1 MTCNKKHMLGRL
13 ALLLLCLLDACSAQR
28 VLHWVIRVSS
38 LEDTVG
44 FTTDVLGMKVL
55 RHEENA
61 EPCPLTCNGIYD
73 TPWSKTMVGYGPE
86 DEHYALELTYNYG
99 IYSYD
104 AGGGLQ
110 RFVLYIDGAAAA
122 LERAKLRNLSVVGNV
137 VDGPDGYKYELHD
150 KAERDDVSTVEPFG
164 DVVLKAADPSGLAK
178 WYSDM
183 IGMSAAPQAKDAFR
197 VSFPSSGLPVGFVI
211 EPTADGAPPK
221 IEQWEGRNAIA
232 LSETKL
238 RAVNDRLVKESPDLI
253 IHSMRELHEKLGTL
267 FIVILRDPAGYEVCL
282 VSIET
287 FDPSV
292 REATNYVG
300 PDWAVRN
307 ETRNRVAGLAALD
320 AARKKMLEDYM
331 RAQGGEG
338 GGDDDEDE
346 DEEEDGEFDED
357 EDNFEEVDEA
367 DEPPSAAKSEL

>member
-1 MTCNKKHMLGRL
+1 M
-13 ALLLLCLLDACSAQR
+13 
-28 VLHWVIRVSS
+28 
-38 LEDTVG
+38 G
-44 FTTDVLGMKVL
+44 FDGQADVLFS
-55 RHEENA
+55 
-61 EPCPLTCNGIYD
+61 I
-73 TPWSKTMVGYGPE
+73 
-86 DEHYALELTYNYG
+86 
-99 IYSYD
+99 
-104 AGGGLQ
+104 
-110 RFVLYIDGAAAA
+110 
-122 LERAKLRNLSVVGNV
+122 ERAT
-137 VDGPDGYKYELHD
+137 P
-150 KAERDDVSTVEPFG
+150 
-164 DVVLKAADPSGLAK
+164 
-178 WYSDM
+178 
-183 IGMSAAPQAKDAFR
+183 APR
-197 VSFPSSGLPVGFVI
+197 L
-211 EPTADGAPPK
+211 T
-221 IEQWEGRNAIA
+221 QWEGRSALALPADRIRAIYA
-232 LSETKL
+232 H
-238 RAVNDRLVKESPDLI
+238 VKEHSPQLI
-253 IHSMRELHEKLGTL
+253 IHEMRELQEKLGTL